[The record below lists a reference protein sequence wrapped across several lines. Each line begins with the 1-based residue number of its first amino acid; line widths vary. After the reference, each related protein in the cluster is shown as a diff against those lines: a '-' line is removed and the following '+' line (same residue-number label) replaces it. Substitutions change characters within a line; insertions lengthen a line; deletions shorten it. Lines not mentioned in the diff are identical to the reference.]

1 MIQPTFNRASRLRI
15 LAELCTSNQ
24 LTPDK
29 GNYAGFVKQVSVT
42 HLNTTIPASKELT
55 TALTIAYRHDKW
67 QSLLQEP
74 NQLDPETEIPLPN
87 IEPANQRQSV
97 QQEMQQ
103 IAQSITGTEPI
114 KRMEHQAPQQ
124 KDKLTETETAKIL
137 YATAKRDTFDGAG
150 RIILSEAR
158 EILDN
163 KHLEIHQL
171 YTFWQT
177 SYPLIEAS
185 YRSNVLLIYWDGK
198 DSRARA
204 PIIPKT
210 ALVFKPKNQPEGDIY
225 EDTEAEAE
233 ATD

>member
-29 GNYAGFVKQVSVT
+29 GNYAGFVKQISVT

-67 QSLLQEP
+67 QSLLQEADTEP
-74 NQLDPETEIPLPN
+74 EPETLTIN
-87 IEPANQRQSV
+87 IEPVNERQSV
-97 QQEMQQ
+97 QKEMQQ
-103 IAQSITGTEPI
+103 IAQSITDTEPI
-114 KRMEHQAPQQ
+114 KRMEHPAPQQ
-124 KDKLTETETAKIL
+124 QDKLTEIQTAKIL
-137 YATAKRDTFDGAG
+137 YATAKHDTFDGVG
-150 RIILSEAR
+150 RVILSEAR

-163 KHLEIHQL
+163 KHLEIHEL

-198 DSRARA
+198 DSRVRT
-204 PIIPKT
+204 PIIPR
-210 ALVFKPKNQPEGDIY
+210 AAPVFKPKNQPEGDIY